1 MQLEH
6 HGEAVRAGRKPDNT
20 IETRTLRPLAR
31 ANLQEALRA
40 VAAAQT
46 RLPRAFRRVAQPLT
60 RRSAGCRY
68 LFLFRPSCRA
78 GLRGAAR
85 NRLPTGVPR
94 AARRRRAT
102 THAAMT
108 MSAAAV
114 KAATVPAFPADAA
127 DEPDTVAGTSGTVL
141 PPVAPRGTAVEPCGW
156 VGVVK
161 EAVPDPATVSAI
173 GLGLRRR
180 DACCEHDQRQQQ
192 TREQREPSVSC
203 GLHDLTS
210 GRTSAVMADAASS

>member
-1 MQLEH
+1 MARYQALARGITIQATLERLAAVCDSDAEGAECNRTLRESYLSLKQMQLEH
-6 HGEAVRAGRKPDNT
+6 HAEAVRAGRKPDNT

-46 RLPRAFRRVAQPLT
+46 RLSPALRGVAQPLT

-94 AARRRRAT
+94 AA
-102 THAAMT
+102 
-108 MSAAAV
+108 
-114 KAATVPAFPADAA
+114 
-127 DEPDTVAGTSGTVL
+127 AGG
-141 PPVAPRGTAVEPCGW
+141 APRPM
-156 VGVVK
+156 
-161 EAVPDPATVSAI
+161 
-173 GLGLRRR
+173 RR
-180 DACCEHDQRQQQ
+180 
-192 TREQREPSVSC
+192 
-203 GLHDLTS
+203 
-210 GRTSAVMADAASS
+210 